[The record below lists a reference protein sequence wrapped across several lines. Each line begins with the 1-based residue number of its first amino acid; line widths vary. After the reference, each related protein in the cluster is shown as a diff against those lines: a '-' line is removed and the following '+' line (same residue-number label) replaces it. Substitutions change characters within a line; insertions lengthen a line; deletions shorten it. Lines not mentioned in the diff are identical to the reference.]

1 MNLEEEL
8 EAVKLKIA
16 ELKEWNFGVC
26 PSDDYFDSLLEKMW
40 SLEAQIKETLDT
52 PNLIS

>member
-1 MNLEEEL
+1 MSLEQEL

-26 PSDDYFDSLLEKMW
+26 PSDDYFDTLLEKMW
-40 SLEAQIKETLDT
+40 SLEAQIKEEKG
-52 PNLIS
+52 

>member
-8 EAVKLKIA
+8 EAVKLKIS

-26 PSDDYFDSLLEKMW
+26 PSDDYFDSLLAKMW
-40 SLEAQIKETLDT
+40 ELEDQIKEKG
-52 PNLIS
+52 